1 MKIRRSGR
9 FQKGIKLLSK
19 EPKLVGIKM
28 QNSAQGRSPRIEVSL
43 MQGLGW
49 AQQWSNCRQGPSFKS
64 VQDEDRDGFLA
75 RYYRPRRYAL
85 DATPYLDRKVV
96 VR

>member
-1 MKIRRSGR
+1 
-9 FQKGIKLLSK
+9 
-19 EPKLVGIKM
+19 
-28 QNSAQGRSPRIEVSL
+28 

-64 VQDEDRDGFLA
+64 VQDEDRDGFFA
-75 RYYRPRRYAL
+75 RHYRPRRYAL
-85 DATPYLDRKVV
+85 GATPYLDRKVV